1 MKDSRS
7 RLERMT
13 DDYEDAY
20 AEYGKDEAVHV
31 CSEKW
36 GLSIYRTLKEI
47 EKIEEAT
54 WLKTIHQR
62 WWTR

>member
-20 AEYGKDEAVHV
+20 AEYGKDEAAHV

-54 WLKTIHQR
+54 WL
-62 WWTR
+62 